1 MLCFHGYREQ
11 KGHWT
16 GEVFQVISSL
26 LTQEKEP
33 SNHGSP
39 CAYSTTMSTPVLYYS
54 HLNSMDKGEALHHN
68 YIIPLSLQAFQNYE
82 SLTMEGCIFQFFSL
96 LSKFHSIDV
105 ESFQNCAVGVSIYLI
120 PISPH
125 AREES
130 VLVSG
135 MSLERSCTTYYYW
148 PH

>member
-1 MLCFHGYREQ
+1 VDSEIAVDNETAVKLGCLELRRFFKDMPQVALKKKENFDMLEKDIGLEKFF
-11 KGHWT
+11 K
-16 GEVFQVISSL
+16 SSL
-26 LTQEKEP
+26 LSSLKRK
-33 SNHGSP
+33 NLR
-39 CAYSTTMSTPVLYYS
+39 TMVL
-54 HLNSMDKGEALHHN
+54 H
-68 YIIPLSLQAFQNYE
+68 AFQNYE

-125 AREES
+125 AGEES